1 MNQIQIITL
10 IIFGITYI
18 GIIFTRLPWINI
30 DRPSAAFF
38 GAVAMILFGVIS
50 FEEAMF
56 AIDFNT
62 ITLLLGTMII
72 ITTLKLDGF
81 FSLIAHKTMAF
92 AKNQF
97 RLLVIITFVTGISS
111 AFMVNDAVVLLFT
124 PVIIMICS
132 SYKINP
138 LPFLIAEILASNA
151 GSVMTITGNPQNMI
165 IGMNSQ
171 IPYGLFLL
179 HLLPVAF
186 LSMSV
191 IVFVVRMLYPAN
203 FSNKTPLKIS
213 GDKFDYNFKSMR
225 VSVPIFFTVLILFF
239 TGHYLNI
246 SIPMIALIGGSLILI
261 FGKIK
266 PSKIIKEVDWVL
278 LLFFVS
284 LFIVVKA
291 VENAGLMAYLVSSNP
306 LADNMS
312 GVLTLHGISFVASQI
327 VSNVPFT
334 IAILPLMKSIHSDV
348 LWLAL
353 ASASTLAG
361 NATIIGAMA
370 NLIVI
375 ESAKNYNIKIK
386 FFEFFK
392 AGIITTLLTFIIS
405 LGVLWTEM
413 LLGVL

>member
-171 IPYGLFLL
+171 
-179 HLLPVAF
+179 
-186 LSMSV
+186 
-191 IVFVVRMLYPAN
+191 
-203 FSNKTPLKIS
+203 
-213 GDKFDYNFKSMR
+213 
-225 VSVPIFFTVLILFF
+225 
-239 TGHYLNI
+239 
-246 SIPMIALIGGSLILI
+246 
-261 FGKIK
+261 
-266 PSKIIKEVDWVL
+266 
-278 LLFFVS
+278 
-284 LFIVVKA
+284 
-291 VENAGLMAYLVSSNP
+291 
-306 LADNMS
+306 
-312 GVLTLHGISFVASQI
+312 
-327 VSNVPFT
+327 
-334 IAILPLMKSIHSDV
+334 
-348 LWLAL
+348 
-353 ASASTLAG
+353 
-361 NATIIGAMA
+361 
-370 NLIVI
+370 
-375 ESAKNYNIKIK
+375 
-386 FFEFFK
+386 
-392 AGIITTLLTFIIS
+392 
-405 LGVLWTEM
+405 
-413 LLGVL
+413 